1 VAVRGHGLPVFSKTN
16 CDGDEKMG
24 NRSILV
30 VGGGISGLTAAVE
43 ASEAGAEVFL
53 LEKNPYLGGRVAQ
66 LNQYFPKLCPPN
78 CGLEINF
85 KRIRQNPKIRVL
97 TMAEVAEITG
107 QEGNFEVKVKINPRY
122 VNDNCTACGKCTEVC
137 PVERPND
144 FNYGLDRTKAI
155 YLPHI
160 FAFPLKYAIDG
171 QVCPK
176 GDCGKCVEACPYNAI
191 DLKMEPKTVT
201 LQVGSII
208 WAAGWKPYDAAK
220 IGYYGFGQYQ
230 NVITNVMMERLAAP
244 NGPTQGK
251 ILRPSDGK
259 PVEKVAFVQ
268 CAGSRDENH
277 LPYCSGVCCLASLKQ
292 ATYITEQNPN
302 AKVSIFFID
311 IRALGKFEDFYAK
324 VKEIGNITL
333 IKGKAGDITEDP
345 ETKDL
350 IVVAEDQVS
359 LQVMKERFDLV
370 VLATGM
376 APATRDEKAPV
387 ELVYDANGF
396 VVTGQNVSGIYGAGC
411 VCRPMDVA
419 ACVQDATAAAL
430 KAIQS
435 TVGR

>member
-1 VAVRGHGLPVFSKTN
+1 
-16 CDGDEKMG
+16 MG

-53 LEKNPYLGGRVAQ
+53 VEKNPYLGGRVAQ

-85 KRIRQNPKIRVL
+85 KRIKQNPKIRFF
-97 TMAEVAEITG
+97 TMAEVAEVAG
-107 QEGNFEVKVKINPRY
+107 REGDFEVKVKVNPRY
-122 VNDNCTACGKCTEVC
+122 VNENCTACGKCAPAC

-144 FNYGLDRTKAI
+144 FNYGLDNTKAI
-155 YLPHI
+155 YLPHL
-160 FAFPLKYAIDG
+160 FAFPMKYAIDER
-171 QVCPK
+171 VCLK
-176 GDCGKCVEACPYNAI
+176 NECGKCVEACPYNAI
-191 DLKMEPKTVT
+191 DLNMEPKTVT
-201 LQVGSII
+201 LQVGSLV
-208 WAAGWKPYDAAK
+208 WAAGWNPYDAAK
-220 IGYYGFGQYQ
+220 IAYYGFGRYP

-292 ATYITEQNPN
+292 ATYIKEQNPD
-302 AKVSIFFID
+302 AQIYIFFID
-311 IRALGKFEDFYAK
+311 IRALGKFEDFYAQ
-324 VKEIGNITL
+324 VKEIENITL
-333 IKGKAGDITEDP
+333 VKGKAGDITEDP

-359 LQVMKERFDLV
+359 LKVIKEKFDLV

-387 ELVYDANGF
+387 DLVYDANGF
-396 VVTGQNVSGIYGAGC
+396 IVSEQNTPGIYGAGC
-411 VCRPMDVA
+411 VGRPMDVA